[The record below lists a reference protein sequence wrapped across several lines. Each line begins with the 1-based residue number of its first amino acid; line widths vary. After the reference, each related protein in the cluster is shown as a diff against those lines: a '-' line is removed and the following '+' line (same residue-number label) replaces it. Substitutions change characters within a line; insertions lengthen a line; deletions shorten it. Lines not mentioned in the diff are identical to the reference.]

1 PTSTVG
7 EFLWC
12 VSPWGSSVA
21 ARDRNHSPV
30 GSPHRLS
37 QSTELGTYLRDLG
50 RVRGVEVLTAT
61 DARTPTLAC
70 LLDHLLIGGILG
82 LFLSDQGAI
91 GAYRAVDRLQRGFV
105 TADLDAGPGLLVLGR
120 FTHDVHLF
128 LGGFGCAGP
137 CRCASHT
144 RREVRIRRRP
154 WQSRSVQRCRMSAPA
169 CLG

>member
-1 PTSTVG
+1 VG

-70 LLDHLLIGGILG
+70 LLDHLLIGCILG

-105 TADLDAGPGLLVLGR
+105 TAGLDAGPGLLVLGR

-128 LGGFGCAGP
+128 LGGFG
-137 CRCASHT
+137 RSEEHT
-144 RREVRIRRRP
+144 SEL
-154 WQSRSVQRCRMSAPA
+154 QSRFDLVCR
-169 CLG
+169 LLL